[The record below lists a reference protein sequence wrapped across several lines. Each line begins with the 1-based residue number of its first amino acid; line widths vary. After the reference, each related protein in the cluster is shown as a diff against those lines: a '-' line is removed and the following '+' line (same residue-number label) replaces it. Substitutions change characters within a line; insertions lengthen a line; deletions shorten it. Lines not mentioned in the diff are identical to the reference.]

1 MANDKNGIFIDTII
15 DDYNPKLLL
24 IPSLY
29 YEELPTLQEFINNI
43 KECQKGNKSYND
55 YRVLLEAYSPNMY
68 KVFIP
73 SASGKSELTQLLIE
87 RADVSDKYD
96 LQNEVCDRVKEIYNL
111 DLTYREIEN
120 HDDPNIRNIIYEV
133 KDEEVFQLY
142 EDLLMLDETNDYEEY
157 EEAIIR
163 QSNECYLVKGT
174 GFNKPQSVVT
184 DLFYLYKV
192 FFDEEI
198 PFDIHVSIDV
208 KDAKNPYNYFFK

>member
-55 YRVLLEAYSPNMY
+55 YRVLIEVYSPNMY

-73 SASGKSELTQLLIE
+73 SASGKTELTQLLIE

-96 LQNEVCDRVKEIYNL
+96 LQNEVCDRVKEIYDL

-120 HDDPNIRNIIYEV
+120 HDDPNIRNISYEV
-133 KDEEVFQLY
+133 KDEEVSQLY

-163 QSNECYLVKGT
+163 QSNECYIVKGT
-174 GFNKPQSVVT
+174 GFNKPQAIVT

-192 FFDEEI
+192 FFDEDI
-198 PFDIHVSIDV
+198 PFDIHVGIDV

>member
-55 YRVLLEAYSPNMY
+55 YRVLIEAYSPNMY

-96 LQNEVCDRVKEIYNL
+96 LQNEVCDRVKEIYDL

-133 KDEEVFQLY
+133 KDEEVTQLY

-157 EEAIIR
+157 EEAIVR
-163 QSNECYLVKGT
+163 QSNECYIVKGT
-174 GFNKPQSVVT
+174 GFNKPQAIVT

-192 FFDEEI
+192 FFDEDI
-198 PFDIHVSIDV
+198 PFDIHVGIDV